1 MTFQFWCTLCQNEG
15 QICLCTN
22 AVFWCIF
29 AYFWTPNTSFC
40 PHFVKRFDM
49 FFLRPSSPQLLACV
63 VLEFRCK
70 HGYSRGKSYSE
81 NLSNHT
87 DQRSL
92 LQVTTLVRSVLAIRS
107 LCKEQLYIDMSLNI
121 EFFAY
126 QNNKIMKYLC
136 IWGQY
141 PQRTFLQNMICALF
155 YAPIRRSLKALKRK
169 KDRVFRSYI
178 ENISFIHIY
187 NVKFAISLICT

>member
-29 AYFWTPNTSFC
+29 AYFWTPNTPFC

-107 LCKEQLYIDMSLNI
+107 LCNEQLYIDTCMSLNI

-126 QNNKIMKYLC
+126 QNNKIMK
-136 IWGQY
+136 
-141 PQRTFLQNMICALF
+141 
-155 YAPIRRSLKALKRK
+155 
-169 KDRVFRSYI
+169 
-178 ENISFIHIY
+178 
-187 NVKFAISLICT
+187 

>member
-87 DQRSL
+87 D
-92 LQVTTLVRSVLAIRS
+92 
-107 LCKEQLYIDMSLNI
+107 
-121 EFFAY
+121 
-126 QNNKIMKYLC
+126 
-136 IWGQY
+136 
-141 PQRTFLQNMICALF
+141 
-155 YAPIRRSLKALKRK
+155 
-169 KDRVFRSYI
+169 
-178 ENISFIHIY
+178 
-187 NVKFAISLICT
+187 